1 MTDDSEELRK
11 LLAMG
16 VNSSPQTRKELETN
30 HGKDNVFDPKELG
43 EHFEVL
49 GFAAPFV
56 AVKRKSDGKKGS
68 LLFQHSP
75 RYYFD
80 FIEV

>member
-1 MTDDSEELRK
+1 MADNPELRK

-16 VNSSPQTRKELETN
+16 VNSVPQTRAELETN
-30 HGKDNVFDPKELG
+30 HGKGNVFDTTELG
-43 EHFEVL
+43 EHFEVI

-56 AVKRKSDGKKGS
+56 SVVRKSDGKKGS

>member
-1 MTDDSEELRK
+1 MTDDNEKLRQ

-16 VNSSPQTRKELETN
+16 VNSSPQTREELETN
-30 HGKDNVFDPKELG
+30 HGKNNVFDTKELG